1 MADFFEA
8 HGYNL
13 LTASSDVDGDAITVR
28 KIGTSVG
35 TLAVPGSFPATYSL
49 AVGSLVVLNA
59 AGDFKLT
66 LANNTGNPA
75 DGATA
80 AAGTIYFTV
89 IDAHGLEST
98 THATCTVNLTGST
111 GNPTP
116 PLVTTGLVERW
127 AGDAGKALSGA
138 TITSWTG
145 QTAGLVLTPVGSP
158 QSIAVT
164 GGIATTAVS
173 IGDGAGFTGTP
184 TGFPT
189 GAVART
195 VQMVW
200 RLTGTAWFGG
210 FGWGSQV
217 SNQAFTLSATDAGE
231 IQLDYLNNRIATGL
245 TVQNE
250 WMVVTATYDGT
261 TIKVY
266 IGDVLAASVAVALAT
281 GSTLINVCRSF
292 SGITTHADIGDVLVY
307 GRELTAAERAQ
318 NVTHLNARYVG
329 SLAVSD
335 PSAPTGSALAATSFT
350 ANITTN
356 DPYCLVAWAARTSS
370 TTMTEAE
377 ILAGTGAI
385 AFGVAL
391 VNGAGSVSPNI
402 TGGAASTGYYVN
414 VIKYG
419 IKGGKSAV
427 VKSAVITT
435 TATPAVAPVLSA
447 ASLLAT
453 GQTTLAGSVTTDTG
467 NGTLKYGLMPIGA
480 TTPNLTQLEA
490 GTDGDG
496 APLIGGLRSQAVNAA
511 GAQSVLFTG
520 ATPGTGYEVAWGQRN
535 GSNQASNVVSA
546 TDTTDA
552 ATVTT
557 GLTPDATATTAV
569 GLYAI
574 LDNWE
579 ANWNTTTPSGKTN
592 ADVRVAQL
600 TAPYTGGMTFNN
612 DFSAYPGV
620 IIRGIGPYTD
630 NPTYPYYP
638 LCGSHVS
645 GTITFSGA
653 KNMRLYGITCTKV
666 AITGASSN
674 IRTER
679 TSAHSR
685 WSATRSSPNVA
696 GPGIAIAGGTA
707 CTVADCHVGGFRALG
722 IDVAA
727 GCHDALIEGNYVEQ
741 FADDLFKC
749 RVVSGGTLD
758 RPIFRR
764 NWGGR
769 DNLSPAGAHSDYLQN
784 QDGTVNDMLF
794 YGNFAYEGA
803 MLAAIEINGFCFQST
818 LNVGTRTICE
828 QNLYFGRGGN
838 SFSAAPT
845 GVNDICRYNTGI
857 YSEVGA
863 HGSVQPGNLSS
874 PRVVGAW
881 SVNEFNIVCRTNTG
895 AADTSGTGGVV
906 LTIGDVFGSSIVA
919 NTSQYPTY
927 LDGFPGELTYIN
939 ACKPKLGSPAHWD
952 YTGQKVGAYERA
964 REIWVLGMHPGNV
977 GWPVAGRFHAEYDPL
992 NTLGSSWTG
1001 TYDDDGNNVTPAPT
1015 MVTITDPSLT
1025 VYDSDPHGADAAQIT
1040 FTGTHDQDGSTL
1052 QIRVYDPSDDS
1063 DVVAWTD
1070 FTAGAGGNWSKSLDV
1085 PRGWNACRAQVRA
1098 KHDTG
1103 VIASQTTSFYSGY
1116 IVGIMGQSL
1125 AERPLYISPSSA
1137 SLTPPAKT
1145 LWLLANN
1152 QNGSVNAGQIEVTS
1166 SSILGLRRMA
1176 AAVGAHSDAPI
1187 CIVDLAA
1194 SGTSFGSLVN
1204 ANESTTQPERSW
1216 FASFEDPVAYVQ
1228 ARGSDLSVVLW
1239 HWFTS
1244 DAAVQTEAERFLMP
1258 GLAKQ
1263 ALNSLNDTADA
1274 SGLVAYT
1281 SGAVNVV
1288 PARAYT
1294 PVHFLWDL
1302 NGTGQGLFDETRTK
1316 FTVLFG
1322 ASFFNPSGTSGTWGA
1337 AEIQKGKFAQAQR
1350 DMTDGV
1356 GVGQFSLASVAGWTG
1371 HTSFGGHM
1379 AQPEGTHVSDDTGE
1393 EDGEALA
1400 AVYLGI
1406 AACRAVGALNPLEP
1420 RIIGVTDAG
1429 THWDVEIDLPHGGN
1443 LSTALIEH
1451 GAGAY
1456 AGSFEATNW
1465 QTPSA
1470 LDEGDIA
1477 ELHDVQGFAVWTGS
1491 NANWT
1496 AFTAVIQDAG
1506 TGTAPN
1512 RSGVIR
1518 VTPSGGT
1525 SGKTLSFGYGS
1536 WVNMTSAANAKAARV
1551 HTHLPIETRTHVS
1564 GAGYGFP
1571 VRRQSGNT
1579 SIVAET

>member
-1 MADFFEA
+1 MADYNEA
-8 HGYNL
+8 HGFNL
-13 LTASSDVDGDAITVR
+13 LTNSSDVDADAIAVR
-28 KIGTSVG
+28 KIGETVG
-35 TLAVPGSFPATYSL
+35 SLAVPGAYPATYNL
-49 AVGSLVVLNA
+49 TTGTITILNDQ
-59 AGDFKLT
+59 GDCYIT
-66 LANNTGNPA
+66 LASDVNNPD
-75 DGATA
+75 DGITE

-89 IDAHGLEST
+89 IDEHGLESA

-111 GNPTP
+111 GSSAAY
-116 PLVTTGLVERW
+116 VETGLVERW
-127 AGDAGKALSGA
+127 AADAGITLSGSDV
-138 TITSWTG
+138 TDWLG
-145 QTAGLVLTPVGSP
+145 QEAGLNLD
-158 QSIAVT
+158 AV
-164 GGIATTAVS
+164 
-173 IGDGAGFTGTP
+173 GTP
-184 TGFPT
+184 AQGTPPGGTASATVVVGPDSGMTGSTLT
-189 GAVART
+189 GLPAGAAART
-195 VQMVW
+195 VQMIW
-200 RLTGTAWFGG
+200 KPTQYTFWAG
-210 FGWGSQV
+210 FGWGS
-217 SNQAFTLSATDAGE
+217 SGNDQAFTIAADDANE
-231 IQLDYLNNRIATGL
+231 IGLDYKGNRVTTGL
-245 TVQNE
+245 IPPDQ
-250 WMVVTATYDGT
+250 WLIVTATYDGT
-261 TIKVY
+261 VVEVW
-266 IGDVLAASVAVALAT
+266 IGDVLVADAIIALST
-281 GSTLINVCRSF
+281 GSSLINLCRSF
-292 SGITTHADIGDVLVY
+292 SGYSTQAEIGEILVY
-307 GRELTAAERAQ
+307 GRVLSVAEIAE
-318 NVTHLNARYVG
+318 NVDYLNDRFIG
-329 SLAVSD
+329 STTV
-335 PSAPTGSALAATSFT
+335 SAPDAASGTALAETSFI
-350 ANITTN
+350 AVVALN
-356 DPYCLVAWAARTSS
+356 DPYAVLAWAVSTSA
-370 TTMTEAE
+370 TPMGEAD
-377 ILAGTGAI
+377 ILAGTGAVD
-385 AFGVAL
+385 FGLGVCNGTGTKDL
-391 VNGAGSVSPNI
+391 VV
-402 TGGAASTGYYVN
+402 TGLTASTAYYVHT
-414 VIKYG
+414 IKYG
-419 IKGGKSAV
+419 LTGGKSSV
-427 VKSAVITT
+427 VVSSAITT
-435 TATPAVAPVLSA
+435 TAAPGANPVLSSP
-447 ASLLAT
+447 SLTAT
-453 GQTTLAGSVTTDTG
+453 GTTTLSGSVSTDTG
-467 NGTLKYGLMPIGA
+467 NGTLEYGLMLSAA

-496 APLIGGLRSQAVNAA
+496 NPLIGGLRTKAITSSGAQAV
-511 GAQSVLFTG
+511 SFTG
-520 ATPGTGYEVAWGQRN
+520 ATENTAYKVAYGQRN
-535 GSNQASNVVSA
+535 GSNDPSNVVTA
-546 TDTTDA
+546 TATTDA
-552 ATVTT
+552 AAPS
-557 GLTPDATATTAV
+557 GSALDPDSTATTAA

-574 LDNWE
+574 LDAWE
-579 ANWNTTTPSGKTN
+579 ADWNGSTPSGKTN
-592 ADVRVAQL
+592 SDVRVAQL
-600 TAPYTGGMTFNN
+600 TAAVAGSMTITN
-612 DFSAYPGV
+612 DFSAWPGV
-620 IIRGIGPYTD
+620 IVRGVGPYAD

-638 LCGSHVS
+638 TCGSHVS
-645 GTITFSGA
+645 GTINITNSR
-653 KNMRLYGITCTKV
+653 NLTLYGITAGKIV
-666 AITGASSN
+666 VSGGQDVSLKRVSV
-674 IRTER
+674 
-679 TSAHSR
+679 HSR
-685 WSATRSSPNVA
+685 WSATRSRPSTS
-696 GPGIAIAGGTA
+696 GPGIQFSNSPGG
-707 CTVADCHVGGFRALG
+707 VAQDFHTGGFNTLSF
-722 IDVAA
+722 DVAA
-727 GCHDALIEGNYVEQ
+727 GCDDMTIEGGYLEQ
-741 FADDLFKC
+741 FADDLIKF
-749 RVVSGGTLD
+749 RIGSSTVSRGTV
-758 RPIFRR
+758 RR
-764 NWGGR
+764 NWAGR
-769 DNLSPAGAHSDYLQN
+769 DNLSPVGAHSDFLQN
-784 QDGTVNDMLF
+784 QSGNTPDFTF
-794 YGNFAYEGA
+794 WGNFYLAGA
-803 MLAAIEINGFCFQST
+803 MLNNITLHAFIWQSNT
-818 LNVGTRTICE
+818 NVGINTDCE
-828 QNLYFGRGGN
+828 QNLYFGRGTETYDNAG
-838 SFSAAPT
+838 SAAT
-845 GVNDICRYNTGI
+845 CRYNTAI
-857 YSEVGA
+857 YCEVGD
-863 HGSVQPGNLSS
+863 HGDVQPSGM
-874 PRVVGAW
+874 GAPKTLGGW
-881 SVNEFNIVCRTNTG
+881 NTLEYNFVTRLNSG
-895 AADTSGTGGVV
+895 SADTSGTGGVCF
-906 LTIGDVFGSSIVA
+906 TIGNVFGSSIVA
-919 NTSQYPTY
+919 TVSGYATY
-927 LDGFPGELTYIN
+927 WEGFPCQNGYIDR
-939 ACKPKLGSPAHWD
+939 CKPLAGSPAHWN
-952 YTGQKVGAYERA
+952 YSGQKIGGWQRSQ
-964 REIWVLGMHPGNV
+964 EIWEQGIHPGNV
-977 GWPVAGRFHAEYDPL
+977 GWPVAGRFHAEYDPS

-1015 MVTITDPSLT
+1015 TVTITDPSLT

-1070 FTAGAGGNWSKSLDV
+1070 FTAGASGAWSKSLDV

-1166 SSILGLRRMA
+1166 SSILGLRRA
-1176 AAVGAHSDAPI
+1176 ACAVGAHSDAPI

-1216 FASFEDPVAYVQ
+1216 FASFEDPVAYIQ

-1294 PVHFLWDL
+1294 PVHFLWDM

-1406 AACRAVGALNPLEP
+1406 AACRAVGAMLALEP
-1420 RIIGVTDAG
+1420 RIIGVTDSG
-1429 THWDVEIDLPHGGN
+1429 TYWDVEIDLPHGGN

-1451 GAGAY
+1451 GAGSY

-1465 QTPSA
+1465 QTPTA

-1477 ELHDVQGFAVWTGS
+1477 ELHDVQGFAVWTGG
-1491 NANWT
+1491 NASWT
-1496 AFTAVIQDAG
+1496 AFTAAIQDTG